1 MGRQSVC
8 LHMLCFFCPLLPAP
22 RATCLG
28 GGRANEH
35 PWVGDPGSEILA
47 PSALQVFDSSRAS
60 LLLIPSISP
69 QYQQSPPG
77 WATGRQA
84 AAGSWEA
91 VRSWCH
97 ISLRPCSRLT
107 QQKVWL
113 TPVSSAPSVPGGQ
126 IGGLV

>member
-1 MGRQSVC
+1 MSTHGWEAQ
-8 LHMLCFFCPLLPAP
+8 P
-22 RATCLG
+22 
-28 GGRANEH
+28 
-35 PWVGDPGSEILA
+35 EILA
-47 PSALQVFDSSRAS
+47 PSALQVFNSSRAS

-97 ISLRPCSRLT
+97 LSLRPCS
-107 QQKVWL
+107 
-113 TPVSSAPSVPGGQ
+113 
-126 IGGLV
+126 

>member
-1 MGRQSVC
+1 MSTHRWEAQ
-8 LHMLCFFCPLLPAP
+8 P
-22 RATCLG
+22 
-28 GGRANEH
+28 
-35 PWVGDPGSEILA
+35 EILA
-47 PSALQVFDSSRAS
+47 PSALQLFNSSRAS

-77 WATGRQA
+77 WAAGRQA

-97 ISLRPCSRLT
+97 ISLRLCSRLT

-113 TPVSSAPSVPGGQ
+113 GCALLTPVSSAPSLPGGQ
-126 IGGLV
+126 IRGSV